1 MLNKQP
7 KIKYTPLQVMDLE
20 FIARAIYSFPD
31 SNQAKERPIFL
42 HPIKSADSEWT
53 HGSGTTAFSFL
64 DGIGMITSTL
74 HLGPTSSSVRLSRS
88 NGAKSSSI

>member
-31 SNQAKERPIFL
+31 SNQAKERPNFYTRSRVLIQNGHMVQAL
-42 HPIKSADSEWT
+42 LRSAS
-53 HGSGTTAFSFL
+53 L
-64 DGIGMITSTL
+64 MVL
-74 HLGPTSSSVRLSRS
+74 V
-88 NGAKSSSI
+88 